1 MKRKN
6 EIESYIII
14 AIGSVVILFLLNTGF
29 KASNISLDDFEY
41 FKGYV
46 ADGDVKKVWLAT
58 DTTVDVHSFAQ
69 RDSILYFENS
79 DSDVISKLKEVRY
92 NPDHIVEVWYQNP
105 IRDHSHSF
113 PGSGVYS
120 PLIRQIALDGE
131 IILSFDKYVSWK
143 ISLFISIPILG
154 IIIYLILGLVRND
167 NENDKQ

>member
-105 IRDHSHSF
+105 IRDHSRSF

-131 IILSFDKYVSWK
+131 IILPFDKYVSWK